1 MLILIIGREGIVDWW
16 KKDLLGIDVIIIL
29 LVLFCLKMELNSIEI
44 DKFVVGK
51 MVKEDGILLVGKLV
65 NMEELFFLL

>member
-1 MLILIIGREGIVDWW
+1 MLILIIGREDILDWW
-16 KKDLLGIDVIIIL
+16 KRDLLGIDVIIIL

>member
-1 MLILIIGREGIVDWW
+1 MLILIIGREDIVDWW

-29 LVLFCLKMELNSIEI
+29 LVIFCLKKELNSIEI
-44 DKFVVGK
+44 DKLVVGK

>member
-1 MLILIIGREGIVDWW
+1 MLILIIGREDIVDWW
-16 KKDLLGIDVIIIL
+16 KKDLLGIDVIISL
-29 LVLFCLKMELNSIEI
+29 LVLFCLKKELNSIEI

>member
-1 MLILIIGREGIVDWW
+1 MLILIIGREDIVDWW

-29 LVLFCLKMELNSIEI
+29 LVLFCLKKELNSIEI

-51 MVKEDGILLVGKLV
+51 MVKKDGILLVGKLV

>member
-1 MLILIIGREGIVDWW
+1 MLILIIGREDIVDWW

-29 LVLFCLKMELNSIEI
+29 LELFCLKKELNSIEI

>member
-1 MLILIIGREGIVDWW
+1 MLILSIGREDKVDWW

-29 LVLFCLKMELNSIEI
+29 LVLFCLKKELISIEI

>member
-1 MLILIIGREGIVDWW
+1 MLILIIEREDIVDWW

-29 LVLFCLKMELNSIEI
+29 LVLFCLKKELNSIEI

>member
-1 MLILIIGREGIVDWW
+1 MLILIIGREDIVDWW

-29 LVLFCLKMELNSIEI
+29 LVLFCLKKELNSIEI

-51 MVKEDGILLVGKLV
+51 MVKKDGILLVGKLV
-65 NMEELFFLL
+65 NMEELVFLL

>member
-1 MLILIIGREGIVDWW
+1 MLILSIGREDKVDWW

>member
-1 MLILIIGREGIVDWW
+1 MLILIIGREDIVDWW

-29 LVLFCLKMELNSIEI
+29 LVLLCLKKELNSIEI

>member
-1 MLILIIGREGIVDWW
+1 MLILIIGREDIVDWW
-16 KKDLLGIDVIIIL
+16 IKDLLRIDVIIIL